1 MIEDTNQFIGAHLDS
16 LRNRVLEKI
25 FIRSINQ
32 SIIVHGKSD
41 SCFLFLL
48 ARLLKCVYNIYR
60 REVVKSTT
68 IWGNLYKPRTPD
80 FCMYR
85 RNSTKVYVF
94 NIYMFF
100 FAISRGF
107 TALKKRMPFSTLC
120 PQIASVFTS
129 AIILFFRWS
138 GWVYLWKWEP
148 YALVPEPLWQ
158 VSVGVGTRLLS
169 GTSGRAET
177 PKYGNLEIQKKAIF
191 EDYFGSY
198 LPRTCA
204 YFYIYAH
211 CTMHITFL

>member
-60 REVVKSTT
+60 REVVSTT

-80 FCMYR
+80 FSMYR

-107 TALKKRMPFSTLC
+107 TAVKKRMPFSTLC
-120 PQIASVFTS
+120 PQNAQFSS
-129 AIILFFRWS
+129 SII
-138 GWVYLWKWEP
+138 VDK
-148 YALVPEPLWQ
+148 
-158 VSVGVGTRLLS
+158 
-169 GTSGRAET
+169 
-177 PKYGNLEIQKKAIF
+177 
-191 EDYFGSY
+191 
-198 LPRTCA
+198 
-204 YFYIYAH
+204 
-211 CTMHITFL
+211 